1 MAGGSL
7 PNIPIKSQE
16 ESSKLQ
22 QVFLKDV
29 CQMSP
34 IEGTGC
40 IATGSANTGYLV
52 YPQGDIS
59 TISVSPG
66 KYQLYTVD
74 MKNGTIRLQQKSV
87 RLQGSFTPKTTS
99 SGQLIW
105 LRAL

>member
-1 MAGGSL
+1 
-7 PNIPIKSQE
+7 
-16 ESSKLQ
+16 
-22 QVFLKDV
+22 
-29 CQMSP
+29 MSP

-40 IATGSANTGYLV
+40 IATGKTGTGYLV
-52 YPQGDIS
+52 YPQSDIP

-66 KYQLYTVD
+66 KYQLYTID

>member
-1 MAGGSL
+1 
-7 PNIPIKSQE
+7 
-16 ESSKLQ
+16 
-22 QVFLKDV
+22 
-29 CQMSP
+29 MSP
-34 IEGTGC
+34 IEGKGC

-74 MKNGTIRLQQKSV
+74 MKNGAIRLQQKSV